1 MHLPATASD
10 MIDRAEVLARLR
22 VPLVVHITAGALGLI
37 SGYVALYAAKGGT
50 VHRKVGMVFV
60 YAMVTMAVFGA
71 VIALAEGERATLI
84 AACLAAYL
92 VITGLSTLRP
102 ATVQSWRFDAGALLV
117 GFAIAVASLAF
128 ARGTL
133 LNPTS
138 SGSPDAVGLCVFGAV
153 ALLASVG
160 DVRRLRSR
168 GSHSSRGIP
177 RLRRHLWRMSFG
189 LFIAAFSFF
198 LGQAQVFPRFMRI
211 PALLALPVLLVLG
224 TMVYWLWRVR
234 SRLASGAVHV
244 KSLEG
249 ASGMAP

>member
-1 MHLPATASD
+1 MDVGRETMHLPATASD

-50 VHRKVGMVFV
+50 VHRKGGMVFV

-71 VIALAEGERATLI
+71 VIALAEAERATLI

-128 ARGTL
+128 ARGAL
-133 LNPTS
+133 MNPTS
-138 SGSPDAVGLCVFGAV
+138 SGSPDAVGLGVFGAV
-153 ALLASVG
+153 ALLASIG

-168 GSHSSRGIP
+168 GSRGIP

-198 LGQAQVFPRFMRI
+198 LGQAQVFPSFMRI

-234 SRLASGAVHV
+234 RRLASGTIHV
-244 KSLEG
+244 SSL
-249 ASGMAP
+249 MVT